1 MIRKRQPLS
10 KYCLAV
16 AFLFHTW
23 RKKLGIKFI
32 FVYYKQNLKKMYM
45 KNCYYFWLY
54 CFLHA
59 LKPKKILVSIREE
72 RLSRQKKLI
81 H

>member
-45 KNCYYFWLY
+45 KNCY
-54 CFLHA
+54 
-59 LKPKKILVSIREE
+59 
-72 RLSRQKKLI
+72 
-81 H
+81 